1 MEADFARDRPTR
13 VCKEKNE
20 LGGALSAPT
29 PFDSGALARNLPFII
44 LVTLGLAIGVFFF
57 QVVKPL
63 LMPLFLAAVVAL
75 LVQPW
80 HRWLLHHMPPLTS
93 ATIITATILLVVVA
107 PISAGIVIAVKD
119 LGAFVAEVRLSS
131 TPEAMLGFADP
142 ARYPWLA
149 DLLAFIT
156 RYVPIDASQLSS
168 VTLDVLSGAGESLY
182 RSTMRVIGNLPWVA
196 LSVFTFCVSTW
207 FFLVDGTKFLPI
219 WRGFSPL
226 RAADDALIRSEFASV
241 CRGVVWGTLLAAIAQ
256 ALLMMLVL
264 AGIAAASSAVGIGD
278 WIILLG
284 LLTLIFAMIPFVG
297 AAAVWG
303 PTAIWMLLQGH
314 VVPAISLIVL
324 GALVIST
331 ADNLIKIWAIK
342 DAAKLHP
349 LFVFICVFGGL
360 RLLGIPGVFVGPIVG
375 AVLFAIVKVL
385 RNESSV
391 LIGHAS
397 DQE

>member
-1 MEADFARDRPTR
+1 M
-13 VCKEKNE
+13 N
-20 LGGALSAPT
+20 APT
-29 PFDSGALARNLPFII
+29 PFDSGVLARNLPFIV
-44 LVTLGLAIGVFFF
+44 LVTIGLAIGVFFF

-80 HRWLLHHMPPLTS
+80 HRRLLRHMPAWTS
-93 ATIITATILLVVVA
+93 ATIITATILLAVVA

-131 TPEAMLGFADP
+131 TPEAMRGFADP

-168 VTLDVLSGAGESLY
+168 VTLDVLSGAGEILY
-182 RSTMRVIGNLPWVA
+182 LNTMRVIGNLPWVV

-207 FFLVDGTKFLPI
+207 FFLVDGTKFLTI

-264 AGIAAASSAVGIGD
+264 MAIAL
-278 WIILLG
+278 WKNRRERK
-284 LLTLIFAMIPFVG
+284 T
-297 AAAVWG
+297 
-303 PTAIWMLLQGH
+303 
-314 VVPAISLIVL
+314 
-324 GALVIST
+324 
-331 ADNLIKIWAIK
+331 
-342 DAAKLHP
+342 
-349 LFVFICVFGGL
+349 
-360 RLLGIPGVFVGPIVG
+360 
-375 AVLFAIVKVL
+375 
-385 RNESSV
+385 
-391 LIGHAS
+391 
-397 DQE
+397 